1 MALPSEK
8 ILVLI
13 NPISGGNSDKGNL
26 AELAR
31 ATLDAERYDVDIVIT
46 EHRGHATEL
55 ATQAVADGARCVV
68 AVGGDGTV
76 NEIGAVLRGTDTAL
90 AVVPTGSGNGLARHI
105 HIPMNAAAALQVVND
120 MQIEEVDFCTVN
132 DRPFFCTCGVGFDAQ
147 VSHKFANEDTRGL
160 ITYVKTTINEFFH
173 YKSQDYRIT
182 IGDQSWQER
191 AFVIACCNAAQYGN
205 NAIVAPRASMR
216 DGKIDMTIIHSFKLP
231 EAALL
236 SARLFTS
243 TIDRDRNVSIYRA
256 SRIAIDRDVPGIMHL
271 DGEPVEMPEHLDIC
285 CHSLGLRVVVPN
297 PGRDI

>member
-1 MALPSEK
+1 M
-8 ILVLI
+8 
-13 NPISGGNSDKGNL
+13 
-26 AELAR
+26 
-31 ATLDAERYDVDIVIT
+31 
-46 EHRGHATEL
+46 
-55 ATQAVADGARCVV
+55 
-68 AVGGDGTV
+68 
-76 NEIGAVLRGTDTAL
+76 
-90 AVVPTGSGNGLARHI
+90 
-105 HIPMNAAAALQVVND
+105 
-120 MQIEEVDFCTVN
+120 DFCTVN

-243 TIDRDRNVSIYRA
+243 TIYRDRNVSIYRA